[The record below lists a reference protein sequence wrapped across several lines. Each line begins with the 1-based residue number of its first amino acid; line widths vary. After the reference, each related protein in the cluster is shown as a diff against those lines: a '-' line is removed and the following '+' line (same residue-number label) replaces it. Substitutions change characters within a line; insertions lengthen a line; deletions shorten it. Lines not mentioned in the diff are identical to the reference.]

1 MTRADFLTLAIMT
14 TGMVFFMTLLMTVL
28 KEGLVL
34 DFHVRWINL
43 FSVALV
49 IVFPIALGM
58 SQIAKKVV
66 SRILKLENTS
76 NEEKVANS

>member
-1 MTRADFLTLAIMT
+1 
-14 TGMVFFMTLLMTVL
+14 
-28 KEGLVL
+28 
-34 DFHVRWINL
+34 L